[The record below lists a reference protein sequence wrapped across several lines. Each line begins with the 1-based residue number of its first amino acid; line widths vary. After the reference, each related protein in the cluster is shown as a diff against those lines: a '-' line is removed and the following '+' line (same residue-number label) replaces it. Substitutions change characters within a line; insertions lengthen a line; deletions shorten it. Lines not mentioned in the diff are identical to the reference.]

1 MAQDNFENLLQK
13 MSEYL
18 ESEISKDPTASE
30 EFQHKRLMNDLHR
43 LASQS
48 LSESKYQKDQLESV
62 QLLKDIVEK
71 GTNAR
76 DDKYVIKA
84 RLNNVLKTMAGVKK
98 YNLDSLKA
106 VTETGMKV
114 MRQDYLEQQNKKPA
128 ADRLAEQ
135 NLVKAKIDSMAG
147 NNIELNSYIENLSNA
162 DSELSQYEYYMA
174 KAVLKNAGNS
184 PALNKLEEIKT
195 RQNTLEPWKKSDD
208 YKELD
213 QKLGQI
219 ENAKRDA
226 SGYVITQDESGE
238 NKVIDPQSIVND
250 FAKSGYS
257 IEDPKQR
264 DAVAQDLKNKERE
277 QFMQGLSSQEDERD
291 YKDRLAEQVTFDVDD
306 SQEAVKE

>member
-1 MAQDNFENLLQK
+1 MVQDNFENLLKK

-18 ESEISKDPTASE
+18 ESEISKEPTVSE
-30 EFQHKRLMNDLHR
+30 EFQHKQLMDDLHK

-84 RLNNVLKTMAGVKK
+84 RLDNALKTMTSIKK

-106 VTETGMKV
+106 VTETGMRV
-114 MRQDYLEQQNKKPA
+114 IRQDYLEQQNKKPA
-128 ADRLAEQ
+128 TDRLAEQ
-135 NLVKAKIDSMAG
+135 NLVKAKINSMAG
-147 NNIELNSYIENLSNA
+147 NNIELNSYIEDLSNA

-174 KAVLKNAGNS
+174 KAVLKNTDNK

-213 QKLGQI
+213 RKLGQI
-219 ENAKRDA
+219 ERAKQDS
-226 SGYVITQDESGE
+226 SGYVISQDENGE
-238 NKVIDPQSIVND
+238 NRVIDPQSIINEFD
-250 FAKSGYS
+250 KSGYS
-257 IEDPKQR
+257 IEDRKQR

-277 QFMQGLSSQEDERD
+277 QFMQGLRSQEDERD